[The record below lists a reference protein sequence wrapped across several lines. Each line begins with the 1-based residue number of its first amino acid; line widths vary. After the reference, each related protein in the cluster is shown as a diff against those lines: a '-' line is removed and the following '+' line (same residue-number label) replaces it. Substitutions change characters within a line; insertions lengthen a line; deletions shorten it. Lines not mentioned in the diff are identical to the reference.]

1 MSVDILLWASLAA
14 LVIHVTEETA
24 INGGFIQWIRTSF
37 WPTYT
42 GRMNFWFN
50 GGAIAAV
57 AASNVLY
64 DLFGGRWV
72 ILALIWPAGFAL
84 HGLTVHVF
92 WTIRQNNLSPGLLT
106 SVIYWIMAYFFVR
119 YGLVAG
125 QIAAADFWTGAVL
138 GVVTVGAFLTFVPTL
153 VIPALI
159 RRPTG
164 PRPPAPGAG
173 AGTAGRSGWTGP
185 PAA

>member
-1 MSVDILLWASLAA
+1 VSVDILLWASLAA

-24 INGGFIQWIRTSF
+24 INGGFIRWVRTSF

-50 GGAIAAV
+50 AGAIAAV
-57 AASNVLY
+57 AGSNVLY

-84 HGLTVHVF
+84 HGITVHAF
-92 WTIRQNNLSPGLLT
+92 WTVRQSNLSPGLLT

-119 YGLVAG
+119 YGLVG
-125 QIAAADFWTGAVL
+125 GRIDAADFWTGTVL
-138 GVVTVGAFLTFVPTL
+138 GFLTVGAFLTFVPTL
-153 VIPALI
+153 VVPALI
-159 RRPTG
+159 RARTQ
-164 PRPPAPGAG
+164 R
-173 AGTAGRSGWTGP
+173 TAE
-185 PAA
+185 